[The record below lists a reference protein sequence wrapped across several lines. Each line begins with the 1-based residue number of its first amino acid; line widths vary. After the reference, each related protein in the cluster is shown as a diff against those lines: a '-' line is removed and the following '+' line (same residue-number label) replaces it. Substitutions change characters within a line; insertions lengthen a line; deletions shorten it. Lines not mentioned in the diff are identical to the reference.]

1 MKMAFLVYN
10 EFYNAQVM
18 SLLHG
23 VGIDYYTRW
32 SDVHGKGR
40 GTEAHLGRGGTPG
53 TNAALMIAFDDV
65 RPLEALVARITTW
78 NAEARRR
85 PDDRIRLFQV
95 PLERMI

>member
-10 EFYNAQVM
+10 EFFNSRVM
-18 SLLHG
+18 KILQD
-23 VGIDYYTRW
+23 VGIDYFTRW

-53 TNAALMIAFDDV
+53 TNAALMIAFDELQ
-65 RPLEALVARITTW
+65 PLEALIARVTRW
-78 NAEARRR
+78 NADARR